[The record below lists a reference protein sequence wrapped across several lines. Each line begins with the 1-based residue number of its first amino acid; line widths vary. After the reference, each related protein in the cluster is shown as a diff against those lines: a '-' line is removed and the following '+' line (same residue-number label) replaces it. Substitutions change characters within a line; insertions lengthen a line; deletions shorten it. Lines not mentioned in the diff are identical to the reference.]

1 MPRSKSKAEMEHFRV
16 NPTESSSIS
25 SAQEPA
31 HQSHLL
37 LRTKRLSQSWAWIQK
52 KVAGTGNNRVTYSP
66 NEMW

>member
-1 MPRSKSKAEMEHFRV
+1 MPRSKSEAEMEHFRV